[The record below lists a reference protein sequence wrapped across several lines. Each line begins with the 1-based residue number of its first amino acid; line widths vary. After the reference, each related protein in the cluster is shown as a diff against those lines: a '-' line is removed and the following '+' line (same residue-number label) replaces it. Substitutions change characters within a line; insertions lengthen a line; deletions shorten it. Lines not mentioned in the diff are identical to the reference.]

1 MLTGDREAVARHVAA
16 QLGIGEVMAELL
28 PEHKLDAIAA
38 LRKQGRVAMVGDGV
52 NDAPALAAADLGVAM
67 GSGSDVSLES
77 ADLVL
82 MKSDLSR
89 IDGAIGLAR
98 KTAATIRFNLAF
110 AMGVIVIVG
119 TLSLFGLV
127 PLPLGVVAHEGGTIF
142 VVGVGLRL
150 LAFRMPA
157 PAAADVPSARPASR
171 PSPRPA
177 PDPAGAGAD

>member
-1 MLTGDREAVARHVAA
+1 MRALRARGLRVVMLTGDREAVARHVAA
-16 QLGIGEVMAELL
+16 DLGIDEIRAELL
-28 PEHKLDAIAA
+28 PEHKLEAIAG
-38 LRKQGRVAMVGDGV
+38 LRREGRVAMVGDGV
-52 NDAPALAAADLGVAM
+52 NDAPALAAAHVGVAM

-89 IDGAIGLAR
+89 MAGAVGLAR

-110 AMGVIVIVG
+110 AMGVILIVG

-142 VVGVGLRL
+142 VVIVGLRL
-150 LAFRMPA
+150 LA
-157 PAAADVPSARPASR
+157 
-171 PSPRPA
+171 
-177 PDPAGAGAD
+177 